1 MKNIW
6 LKLKALNP
14 KLKSLN
20 NTNFRNMSQKNF
32 LAEEDFQITQEQI
45 NTQYT
50 DQSLEKKNQLL
61 INLDKWSQVEESE
74 IKQQARVKQINLG
87 DASTKYFSDM
97 VKYRT

>member
-1 MKNIW
+1 
-6 LKLKALNP
+6 
-14 KLKSLN
+14 
-20 NTNFRNMSQKNF
+20 MSQKNF